1 MKKKKGFEIIVDFH
15 SILRFFFVQIIM
27 SVIPLRPVRASSLLL
42 LGYLSVSITVPFMWS
57 YKETSR
63 YDMGVKGTINAR
75 ALFNKI

>member
-1 MKKKKGFEIIVDFH
+1 
-15 SILRFFFVQIIM
+15 M